1 MSSAVDELQNFEC
14 VNIDLQKHS
23 KCSNAQV
30 AKADVVVKHEKVK
43 CSKEEKTKYT
53 FHAEDKKNFK
63 KKFYSDKGTCT

>member
-30 AKADVVVKHEKVK
+30 AKAVVVVKHEK
-43 CSKEEKTKYT
+43 SKMFQGGENEV
-53 FHAEDKKNFK
+53 HLACGRQ
-63 KKFYSDKGTCT
+63 KKFQTKILF